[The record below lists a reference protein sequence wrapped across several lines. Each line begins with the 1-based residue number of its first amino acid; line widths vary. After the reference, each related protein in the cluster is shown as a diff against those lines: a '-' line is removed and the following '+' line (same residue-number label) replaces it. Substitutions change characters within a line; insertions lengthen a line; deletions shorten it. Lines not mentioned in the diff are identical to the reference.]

1 MGEIKKTTINL
12 PSSYL
17 DLLSRMAGTLTD
29 NIREALEWLICV
41 RRGGFIQIM
50 TRHGLSQTARQI
62 TTAHILE
69 GAEIVFQDADGYYS
83 GTLRFDVATKKI
95 IVSAERQGMVVGANI
110 SLPLVVQWIA
120 KNDPDFFERKGE
132 K

>member
-41 RRGGFIQIM
+41 RRGGIIQIM
-50 TRHGLSQTARQI
+50 TRHGLNQTERQI

-69 GAEIVFQDADGYYS
+69 GAEIVFRDSDGYYP
-83 GTLRFDVATKKI
+83 GTLRFDVATRKI
-95 IVSAERQGMVVGANI
+95 IVSAERQAEVVGANI
-110 SLPLVVQWIA
+110 SFPLVVQWIA
-120 KNDPDFFERKGE
+120 KNDPGFFERKEG

>member
-1 MGEIKKTTINL
+1 MDEIKRTTVNL

-41 RRGGFIQIM
+41 RRGGVVQIA
-50 TRHGLSQTARQI
+50 TRPGLSREERQI

-69 GAEIVFQDADGYYS
+69 GAEIVFQDADGYYPGTMRF
-83 GTLRFDVATKKI
+83 GTLTKKI

-120 KNDPDFFERKGE
+120 RNDPEFFERKEG